1 MLPDTLTRQLGQGP
15 ASQSWC
21 DASSRPPCTLAKL
34 IRSAASREQA
44 SATAAVQASRIAI
57 KATRSATGHPAEHTV
72 AATVQVS
79 DWMAIAQI
87 EVRTDTGQAG

>member
-57 KATRSATGHPAEHTV
+57 KATRSTAGHPAEHTV
-72 AATVQVS
+72 AATVQVL
-79 DWMAIAQI
+79 
-87 EVRTDTGQAG
+87 E